1 MISKFASPIC
11 VTTNVISSTLPVNGE
26 IIKSIFPLPAKNKL
40 TILFNKFL
48 SGGRLVLIDLSGRY
62 VFGRAIDQ
70 GNSISL
76 DISELPSGIY
86 FLKVNSDENCSIK
99 KIVKQ

>member
-1 MISKFASPIC
+1 MI
-11 VTTNVISSTLPVNGE
+11 
-26 IIKSIFPLPAKNKL
+26 
-40 TILFNKFL
+40 
-48 SGGRLVLIDLSGRY
+48 IDLSGRN
-62 VFGRAIDQ
+62 VAIDQ